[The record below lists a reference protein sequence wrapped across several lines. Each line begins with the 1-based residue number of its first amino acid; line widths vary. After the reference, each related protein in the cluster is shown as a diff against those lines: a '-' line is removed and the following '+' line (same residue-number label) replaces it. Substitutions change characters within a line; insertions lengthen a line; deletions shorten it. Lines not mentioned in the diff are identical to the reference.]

1 MGCPPVQ
8 GDNPRVLE
16 SGLSYVQVDKRGTSA
31 LSTHIKAYGIQNIY
45 GVVRAIHTVIKE
57 LYRHTAWCI
66 K

>member
-1 MGCPPVQ
+1 MGCQPVQ

-16 SGLSYVQVDKRGTSA
+16 SGLSYVQVDKRVTSA
-31 LSTHIKAYGIQNIY
+31 LSIHIKAYGIQNIY
-45 GVVRAIHTVIKE
+45 GVVRTIHTVIKE